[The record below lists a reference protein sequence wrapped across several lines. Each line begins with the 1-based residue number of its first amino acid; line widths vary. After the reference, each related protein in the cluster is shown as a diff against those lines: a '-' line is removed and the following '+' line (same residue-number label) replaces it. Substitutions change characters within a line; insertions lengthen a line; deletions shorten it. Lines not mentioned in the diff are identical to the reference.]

1 MSQRLIKPGL
11 RHPHTGA
18 LIQALGYKRNGDPI
32 WPVLG
37 AAPDDDGDPGGDD
50 TPPDDDD
57 ADDADDD
64 EGDDD
69 SKPSKKPKKTGS
81 DDDDDETVPKWKLD
95 KLDRRMRAA
104 DQRASSLQKELDD
117 LRATKDITPE
127 IKREIEELRAKVGPL
142 EKDRDQLRLHVAFLT
157 NNTIKWKDPE
167 AALKLADL
175 SEVEFDDKGRV
186 DKRALKAALKDLA
199 ASKAY
204 LVADEDEDDKDTKDT
219 TPPTTTPSN
228 GKRKG
233 AKTTPDRASLAQR
246 FPVLNQIQ

>member
-18 LIQALGYKRNGDPI
+18 LVTALGYKRNGDPI
-32 WPVLG
+32 WPVMG

-57 ADDADDD
+57 AADADDD

-69 SKPSKKPKKTGS
+69 TKTKKSKGKK
-81 DDDDDETVPKWKLD
+81 DDDDDEETVPKWKLD
-95 KLDRRMRAA
+95 KAHTRMTAADRR
-104 DQRASSLQKELDD
+104 ASDLQKQLDELK
-117 LRATKDITPE
+117 ATKDLNPE
-127 IKREIEELRAKVGPL
+127 VKREIEELRAKLTPVT
-142 EKDRDQLRLHVAFLT
+142 EERDKLRIHVAFLT
-157 NNTIKWKDPE
+157 TNTIKWRDPE

-175 SEVEFDDKGRV
+175 SEVEFDDKGKI

-199 ASKAY
+199 ASKPF
-204 LVADEDEDDKDTKDT
+204 LVNVDDEDGDTKDKD
-219 TPPTTTPSN
+219 TPPTTTPAN

-233 AKTTPDRASLAQR
+233 TKSTPDRATQAKR